1 MKVKRFVAPDMR
13 QAIRRVREEQGADAV
28 ILSSKKTDDGV
39 EIVSAIDFDES
50 TVQRLMDNARAAKSA
65 GDAAKSQASA
75 APRRA
80 APSGDVSPARAEGAG
95 GPRAAQGRPAALAA
109 AEAEHAQQ
117 RLQGEQKKPAAA
129 PTHADS
135 EQQPATQP
143 VHKSPAVAS
152 GEHEEAIATLRNE
165 LRSMRGLLEHELT
178 ALAGSDFARREP
190 VRAEILRRLEKLGL
204 GQSTA
209 RNVIDR
215 LCDASSLQ
223 SGWREALARLARSIP
238 IAERNP
244 LVAGGRIALVGPT
257 GVGKTVTARKIA
269 AEFAAQH
276 GRQSLALIAC
286 DTDRLDAQREM
297 LALGQSLGIYTLT
310 AATAQELRDALDTV
324 ADRRL
329 VLIDTA
335 GMSYRDPRLSGQAH
349 LLTSLPGIETWLT
362 LAANA
367 QRGAL
372 EAAIRNFAGLRPRA
386 CVLTKLDECT
396 SLGEPVDALVRS
408 GLPLSHVSAAQEGA
422 DGLERAHGGRLVRR
436 MVKLTQEHGQ
446 AGHAGDSTHGA
457 RGRRAQPEHING

>member
-65 GDAAKSQASA
+65 AA
-75 APRRA
+75 
-80 APSGDVSPARAEGAG
+80 SPAPHAEPTQPEA
-95 GPRAAQGRPAALAA
+95 PARDRPESAERKRPAQGRPTALAA
-109 AEAEHAQQ
+109 AEATHAAQARPQ
-117 RLQGEQKKPAAA
+117 PGREAVAGAASTHTAKPKPQAA
-129 PTHADS
+129 P
-135 EQQPATQP
+135 
-143 VHKSPAVAS
+143 S

-204 GQSTA
+204 GQSSA
-209 RNVIDR
+209 RNLIDR
-215 LCDASSLQ
+215 LQDVGSLQ
-223 SGWREALARLARSIP
+223 DGWRDALRRLARSIP

-244 LVAGGRIALVGPT
+244 LAAGGRIALVGPT

-269 AEFAAQH
+269 ADFAARH
-276 GRQSLALIAC
+276 GRQSLALITC
-286 DTDRLDAQREM
+286 DTERLDAQREM

-310 AATAQELRDALDTV
+310 ATTARELRDALDTV

-335 GMSYRDPRLSGQAH
+335 GMSYRDPRLSGQAR
-349 LLTSLPGIETWLT
+349 LLTGLPGIETWLT

-396 SLGEPVDALVRS
+396 SLGEPIDALVRS
-408 GLPLSHVSAAQEGA
+408 GLPLSHVSAAQEGSE
-422 DGLERAHGGRLVRR
+422 GFERAHGGRLVRR
-436 MVKLTQEHGQ
+436 MVKLTQENGQ
-446 AGHAGDSTHGA
+446 AGQAGDADQGG
-457 RGRRAQPEHING
+457 RGTRPQPEQIDG

>member
-50 TVQRLMDNARAAKSA
+50 TVQRLMDNARAAKAA
-65 GDAAKSQASA
+65 GDAAKPQASV

-80 APSGDVSPARAEGAG
+80 APSDNARAEGAVG
-95 GPRAAQGRPAALAA
+95 ARAAQGRPAALAA

-117 RLQGEQKKPAAA
+117 RAQSEQTKPAAA
-129 PTHADS
+129 HAAS
-135 EQQPATQP
+135 EPQPARQT
-143 VHKSPAVAS
+143 VHKSPSAAS
-152 GEHEEAIATLRNE
+152 SEHEEAIATLRSE

-209 RNVIDR
+209 RNVIDH
-215 LCDASSLQ
+215 LGDASSLQ
-223 SGWREALARLARSIP
+223 TGWREALMRLARSIP

-257 GVGKTVTARKIA
+257 GVGKTMTARKIA
-269 AEFAAQH
+269 ADFAAQH

-310 AATAQELRDALDTV
+310 AATARELRDALDTV

-349 LLTSLPGIETWLT
+349 LLTSLPGTETWLT

-396 SLGEPVDALVRS
+396 SLGEPVDALIRS
-408 GLPLSHVSAAQEGA
+408 GLPLSHVSAAQEGTE
-422 DGLERAHGGRLVRR
+422 GFERAHGGRLVRR

-446 AGHAGDSTHGA
+446 AGQAGDSTYGA
-457 RGRRAQPEHING
+457 RGTRPQPEQIDG